1 MASALR
7 DYDVTADE
15 NPQTGVQ
22 DYTEYFRFPEG
33 DVVVK
38 EPKKTNF
45 YSWRIVKGRLLQT
58 DGVLVNPGMTVGTLY
73 TTKNPETDHAPYV
86 FYKKDTDNNMS
97 IEFIHNG
104 EISRELEGT
113 QFAGD
118 FAFFTPYDGDFCEIM
133 FNGSSF
139 AEKLGVEM
147 ASVPVQTVK
156 TPIYSKKDNNYYA
169 WQTPS
174 GLVCYTRTL
183 NPSEDLKV
191 FSLVP
196 EDIVSPETYIP
207 EFKSATGEATMFG
220 TGAIFTWQNGT
231 LHYYNNMVKG
241 GPEEYDLQRYE
252 DGDYYLPPIIT
263 INPPTW
269 FDRTDPLNS
278 IVPKGESIIA
288 DGHESLSF
296 SDGQTSIRDL
306 WKGFAY
312 FINNDDDCTYEGIKI
327 SSSGIAHLL
336 NGQLHWSDLN

>member
-1 MASALR
+1 
-7 DYDVTADE
+7 
-15 NPQTGVQ
+15 
-22 DYTEYFRFPEG
+22 
-33 DVVVK
+33 
-38 EPKKTNF
+38 
-45 YSWRIVKGRLLQT
+45 
-58 DGVLVNPGMTVGTLY
+58 
-73 TTKNPETDHAPYV
+73 
-86 FYKKDTDNNMS
+86 MS
-97 IEFIHNG
+97 IEFIHNE
-104 EISRELEGT
+104 EISRELAGT
-113 QFAGD
+113 VFAGD
-118 FAFFTPYDGDFCEIM
+118 FAFFEDYDGDVCEIM
-133 FNGSSF
+133 FNGSES

-169 WQTPS
+169 WRTPS

-183 NPSEDLKV
+183 NPFEDLEV

-196 EDIVSPETYIP
+196 EDIVFPAYIP
-207 EFKSATGEATMFG
+207 KFKPATGEATMFG

-231 LHYYNNMVKG
+231 LHYYNDMVKG

-306 WKGFAY
+306 WKGFDY

-336 NGQLHWSDLN
+336 NGQLHWSDLH